1 MSTPQTSWSGAAKT
15 GTTSDN
21 RLYGRLLD
29 GGMTAPTASRMVDLW
44 LVYRFIRQTPV
55 LGFDE
60 FAGITATSPLRDLHR
75 SPNTCSSTAA
85 VIHAASSSALQA
97 SSRVYCTNR
106 WGPVRTRSTSRA
118 LAAVRPGR
126 SGCFPARML
135 TARRTRSGAAARC
148 VRSPRGRPHRRAP
161 TRLSPRAWRCWLA
174 FGDSALGPSRGG
186 REQAQGAG
194 AVHCLV
200 AAVDA
205 ELGI

>member
-1 MSTPQTSWSGAAKT
+1 
-15 GTTSDN
+15 
-21 RLYGRLLD
+21 
-29 GGMTAPTASRMVDLW
+29 MTAPTASRMVDLW

-148 VRSPRGRPHRRAP
+148 VRSPCGRPHRRAP
-161 TRLSPRAWRCWLA
+161 TRLSPGGMEVLARIWCFRLRLFARRARAGPGRGRGVPPRGGGGRRAWHI
-174 FGDSALGPSRGG
+174 D
-186 REQAQGAG
+186 
-194 AVHCLV
+194 
-200 AAVDA
+200 AAC
-205 ELGI
+205 GC